1 LCYIIDMTI
10 TRARELRLSQTEVEK
25 RLWYRIRGRQLETC
39 KFRRQAVIGRDIVDF
54 ACFER
59 QLVIE
64 LDGGQHAS
72 KIEDDSK
79 RTAWLNSQGY
89 TVLRFWNNDITEN
102 VDGVL
107 ERIVEELR
115 RLTASVGT
123 PHPNPLPQGERESW
137 RRSS

>member
-1 LCYIIDMTI
+1 MT
-10 TRARELRLSQTEVEK
+10 TARARQLRLAQTEVEK
-25 RLWYRIRGRQLETC
+25 RLWYRIRSRQIEAC
-39 KFRRQAVIGRDIVDF
+39 KFRRQAVIGRYIVDF

-72 KIEDDSK
+72 MVEADLK
-79 RTAWLNSQGY
+79 RTGRLNSQGY
-89 TVLRFWNNDITEN
+89 TVLRFWNNDVIDNLE
-102 VDGVL
+102 GVL
-107 ERIVEELR
+107 ERIAEALCR
-115 RLTASVGT
+115 QAGSVGS

>member
-1 LCYIIDMTI
+1 MTI

-39 KFRRQAVIGRDIVDF
+39 KFRRQAVIGRYIVDF

-123 PHPNPLPQGERESW
+123 PHPNPLSQGERESW